1 MAKLLK
7 QSTATTILLGPFVD
21 KTDGNTAETGL
32 TLTQSDIQV
41 WKEGGTNLNAKNES
55 TAATHAGLGC
65 YYVPLNATDTNTLG
79 QLIVAVHESAEALPV
94 RHDFLVVKDHVY
106 DTFCGSDFLQV
117 DVKQI
122 ASTGPAATKLAAS
135 AGTIVSGTV
144 DDSANTP
151 TTTVFEAADITE
163 ATADHYIG
171 RVIIFTSGNLIYQAT
186 EITDY
191 ALVGANA
198 SFTVTAMT
206 EAPSDGDT
214 FVIV

>member
-21 KTDGNTAETGL
+21 ETDGKTAETAL
-32 TLTQSDIQV
+32 TISQSDVLV
-41 WKEGGTNLNAKNES
+41 WKEGGTSLNAKS
-55 TAATHAGLGC
+55 DATAATHRSIG
-65 YYVPLNATDTNTLG
+65 YYTVPLDATDTNTLG
-79 QLIVAVHESAEALPV
+79 QLIVMVHESGALPV

-106 DTFCGSDFLQV
+106 DTFTGSDFLQV

-144 DDSANTP
+144 EEAVNPASITD
-151 TTTVFEAADITE
+151 FECSDITE

-191 ALVGANA
+191 ALVGSNGF
-198 SFTVTAMT
+198 FTVSAMT
-206 EAPSDGDT
+206 EPPSDGDT

>member
-1 MAKLLK
+1 MIFLK
-7 QSTATTILLGPFVD
+7 QSTATTVVVGPMVD
-21 KTDGNTAETGL
+21 STDASPETGL
-32 TLTQSDIQV
+32 TLIQSEILV
-41 WKEGGTNLNAKNES
+41 WKEGGTSFNAKNS
-55 TAATHAGLGC
+55 ATAATHRGYGM
-65 YYVPLNATDTNTLG
+65 YTVPLDATDTNTLG
-79 QLIVAVHESAEALPV
+79 QLHVAVYEAGV
-94 RHDFLVVKDHVY
+94 LVAQREYMVIKDHVY
-106 DTFCGSDFLQV
+106 DTFFGSDFLQV

-144 DDSANTP
+144 DDSANAP

-191 ALVGANA
+191 ALVGANG
-198 SFTVTAMT
+198 SFTVSAMT
-206 EAPSDGDT
+206 EAPADGDA

>member
-1 MAKLLK
+1 MIFLK
-7 QSTATTILLGPFVD
+7 QSTATTVLVGPVVD
-21 KTDGNTAETGL
+21 STDASPETGL
-32 TLTQSDIQV
+32 TLTQSEIQV
-41 WKEGGTNLNAKNES
+41 WKEGGTSLNAKNEGTS
-55 TAATHAGLGC
+55 ATHRGYGM
-65 YYVPLNATDTNTLG
+65 YSVPLDATDTNTLG
-79 QLIVAVHESAEALPV
+79 QLYVAVYETGILVAQK
-94 RHDFLVVKDHVY
+94 DFMVIKDHVY

-144 DDSANTP
+144 DDSVNTP

-171 RVIIFTSGNLIYQAT
+171 RVVIFTSGNLIYQAT

-191 ALVGANA
+191 ALVGANG
-198 SFTVTAMT
+198 SFTVSAMT
-206 EAPSDGDT
+206 EAPADGDA

>member
-21 KTDGNTAETGL
+21 STDGNTAETAL
-32 TLTQSDIQV
+32 TITQSDVLV
-41 WKEGGTNLNAKNES
+41 WKEGGTSLNAKNDA
-55 TAATHAGLGC
+55 TAATHRSIG
-65 YYVPLNATDTNTLG
+65 YYTVPLDATDTNTLG
-79 QLIVAVHESAEALPV
+79 QLIVAVHESGALPV

-106 DTFCGSDFLQV
+106 DTFTGSDFLQV

-144 DDSANTP
+144 DDSAGAP

-191 ALVGANA
+191 ALVGANG
-198 SFTVTAMT
+198 SFTVSALT

>member
-7 QSTATTILLGPFVD
+7 EDTATTILIGPFVD
-21 KTDGNTAETGL
+21 ETDGKTAETGL
-32 TLTQSDIQV
+32 TITQLDVQI
-41 WKEGGTNLNAKNES
+41 WKEGGTNLNAKNDS
-55 TAATHAGLGC
+55 TAATHAGLGY
-65 YYVPLNATDTNTLG
+65 YYVPLNATDTSTPG
-79 QLIVAVHESAEALPV
+79 QLIVTVHESGALPV

-106 DTFCGSDFLQV
+106 DTFTGSDFLQV

-171 RVIIFTSGNLIYQAT
+171 RVIIFTSGNLQYQAT

-198 SFTVTAMT
+198 SFTVSAMT
-206 EAPSDGDT
+206 EAPADGDT
-214 FVIV
+214 FIIV

>member
-1 MAKLLK
+1 
-7 QSTATTILLGPFVD
+7 
-21 KTDGNTAETGL
+21 
-32 TLTQSDIQV
+32 
-41 WKEGGTNLNAKNES
+41 
-55 TAATHAGLGC
+55 
-65 YYVPLNATDTNTLG
+65 
-79 QLIVAVHESAEALPV
+79 
-94 RHDFLVVKDHVY
+94 VVKDHVY
-106 DTFCGSDFLQV
+106 DTFTGSDFLQV

-171 RVIIFTSGNLIYQAT
+171 RVIIFTSGNLQYQAT

-198 SFTVTAMT
+198 SFTVSAMT
-206 EAPSDGDT
+206 EAPADGDT
-214 FVIV
+214 FIIV

>member
-7 QSTATTILLGPFVD
+7 QSAPTTILLGPFVD
-21 KTDGNTAETGL
+21 ETDGKTAETGL
-32 TLTQSDIQV
+32 TIIQSDVQV
-41 WKEGGTNLNAKNES
+41 WKEGGTSLNAKNDG
-55 TAATHAGLGC
+55 TAATHAGLGY
-65 YYVPLNATDTNTLG
+65 YYVPLNTTDTGTPG
-79 QLIVAVHESAEALPV
+79 QLIVCVHESGALPV

-106 DTFCGSDFLQV
+106 DTFTGSDFLQV

-191 ALVGANA
+191 ELVGANA
-198 SFTVTAMT
+198 SFTVSALT
-206 EAPSDGDT
+206 EAPSDGDA
-214 FVIV
+214 FIIV